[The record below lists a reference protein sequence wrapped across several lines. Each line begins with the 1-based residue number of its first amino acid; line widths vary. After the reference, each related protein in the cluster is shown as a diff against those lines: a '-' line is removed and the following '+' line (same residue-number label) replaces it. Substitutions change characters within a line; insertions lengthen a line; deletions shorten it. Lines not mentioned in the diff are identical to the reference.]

1 MCAKEFSSQDYLI
14 ISKLELMVNG
24 HTLTVSLEEFG
35 LSKYEAQAYVAL
47 ISKGTISAG
56 ELAYYSDLPRTKI
69 YPTLLKLESK
79 KLAIISKSK
88 PIMCTAIAP
97 EDAFDPIIHEQINK
111 VNAMNTLIS
120 NLKKV
125 SEESRKSRGSEEKRY
140 LQVGANNVLEHLKI
154 MIDGSKS
161 TINIMADQWG
171 LGLLGECKEQLL
183 SVLRRNLEVKLLVP
197 TTQICSELYK
207 AIPSEVKIRAS
218 DIIQNCF
225 VFDEAEVL
233 MVDSANGKGAIF
245 SSTEVL
251 GINQNRV
258 FADIWRNS
266 IKTESLADMTK
277 NEAQEI
283 YKIINI
289 VNEYGLT
296 HILNSTMVSKKPE
309 SDMLK
314 LLEKNG
320 INLKSKSLDEVIE
333 IMDAI
338 LQIMCSGHVNF
349 DANTKNITVESKL
362 NSGHSLPWA
371 SILDGCLQKQGYKT
385 RTVYQNN
392 SNKGEKVLIKI
403 SKN

>member
-1 MCAKEFSSQDYLI
+1 
-14 ISKLELMVNG
+14 MVNE
-24 HTLTVSLEEFG
+24 HVLTVSLEEFG

-56 ELAYYSDLPRTKI
+56 ELAYYSDLPRTKV
-69 YPTLLKLESK
+69 YPTLLKLENK
-79 KLAIISKSK
+79 KLVIISKSK

-97 EDAFDPIIHEQINK
+97 EDAFDSIIHEQINK

-120 NLKKV
+120 NLKKA

-140 LQVGANNVLEHLKI
+140 FHVSANNVLEQLKT
-154 MIDGSKS
+154 MIEGSKQS
-161 TINIMADQWG
+161 INITADQWG
-171 LGLLGECKEQLL
+171 LGLLAECKEQLL
-183 SVLRRNLEVKLLVP
+183 SVLRRNLDVKLLIP
-197 TTQICSELYK
+197 SSQICSEMFR
-207 AIPSEVKIRAS
+207 AIPNEVKIRVS
-218 DIIQNCF
+218 DSIQNCF
-225 VFDEAEVL
+225 VFDETEVL
-233 MVDSANGKGAIF
+233 MIDNENGKGAIF

-258 FADIWRNS
+258 FADIWKNA

-283 YKIINI
+283 YKIIRI
-289 VNEYGLT
+289 INEYGLT
-296 HILNSTMVSKKPE
+296 HILNSIIESKKPDL
-309 SDMLK
+309 DMLK

-320 INLKSKSLDEVIE
+320 INLKSKSLDEIIE
-333 IMDAI
+333 IMDAA
-338 LQIMCSGHVNF
+338 LQIKCSGHVNF
-349 DANTKNITVESKL
+349 DAHTKNITIESKL

-371 SILDGCLQKQGYKT
+371 YILDGCLQKQGYKT
-385 RTVYQNN
+385 RTVYQSN